1 MSSDIA
7 IRLSG
12 VGKAFRMY
20 DQPADRLK
28 QMLLRGMK
36 TYYRD
41 FWALRDVNLD
51 VACGECVGI
60 IGRNGAGKSTLLQII
75 AGTLQPTTGTV
86 EVSGRV
92 AALLELG
99 SGFNPEFT
107 GRENVFLN
115 ASILGLAKEE
125 TEARFDEIVNFA
137 DIGDFLDRPVK
148 TYSSGM
154 MVRLAFAVQVLVDP
168 DVLIVD
174 EALSV
179 GDIAYRNKCMRR
191 IRDLHDKGVAIFFA
205 SHDIGTVQMICDRVV
220 WLEGGKVQR
229 VGNSVEVSQD
239 FYASQMGL
247 RTQQYREIS
256 VADAIPQVNTGVAE
270 FIDFRIDAS
279 TNGGSLTFQVG
290 RDISVRF
297 ALRALESLEQPVMIC
312 ISVFRSDGDWI
323 LGQTSRDVGVFWPA
337 IIAGQTMSGT
347 ITLPK
352 NCLAPGD
359 YFASIAAD
367 SKDFKT
373 RYAHTELDVQFSVRS
388 SFPTWGRFIHPCVWT
403 VR

>member
-1 MSSDIA
+1 MSSDVA

-12 VGKAFRMY
+12 VGKAFLMY
-20 DQPADRLK
+20 NRPADRLK

-36 TYYRD
+36 KYYRD
-41 FWALRDVNLD
+41 FWALQDVNLE
-51 VACGECVGI
+51 VARGECVGV

-75 AGTLQPTTGTV
+75 AGTLQPTTGAL
-86 EVSGRV
+86 EVNGRV

-115 ASILGLAKEE
+115 ASILGLTNEE
-125 TEARFDEIVNFA
+125 TETRFDEIVSFA
-137 DIGDFLDRPVK
+137 DIGDFLDQPVK

-191 IRDLHDKGVAIFFA
+191 IRDLHDRGVAIFFA

-220 WLEGGKVQR
+220 WLDGGKVQS
-229 VGNSVEVSQD
+229 VGNSVEVTQN

-247 RTQQYREIS
+247 RTYQYRQIS
-256 VADAIPQVNTGVAE
+256 GADTIPQVNTGIAE
-270 FIDFRIDAS
+270 FIDLGMDTSA
-279 TNGGSLTFQVG
+279 NGGSLTFQVG
-290 RDISVRF
+290 QDISVRF
-297 ALRALESLEQPVMIC
+297 VLRALESCEQPVMMSM
-312 ISVFRSDGDWI
+312 SVYRSDGDWI
-323 LGQTSRDVGVFWPA
+323 LGQTSKDVGVFWPPLV
-337 IIAGQTMSGT
+337 SGET
-347 ITLPK
+347 LSGAFTLPK

-359 YFASIAAD
+359 YFVAIAAD
-367 SKDFKT
+367 SEDFT
-373 RYAHTELDVQFSVRS
+373 IRYAVTELDVRFSVRS
-388 SFPTWGRFIHPCVWT
+388 SFPTWGKFIHPCEWV